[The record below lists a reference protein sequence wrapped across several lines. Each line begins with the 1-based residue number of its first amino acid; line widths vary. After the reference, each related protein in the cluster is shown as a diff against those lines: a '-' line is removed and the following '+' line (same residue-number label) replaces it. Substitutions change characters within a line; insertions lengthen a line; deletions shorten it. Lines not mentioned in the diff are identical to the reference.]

1 MMVHQ
6 YDRCSI
12 KGEEQ
17 KKAED
22 FFPNG
27 KVSGAFIQIIC
38 RETKFLRKIKQ
49 FRASVLLSVHAA
61 HNRDPKQFRCN

>member
-1 MMVHQ
+1 M
-6 YDRCSI
+6 I
-12 KGEEQ
+12 GETLEVKQ
-17 KKAED
+17 KRKPKT
-22 FFPNG
+22 FFKNG

-38 RETKFLRKIKQ
+38 RETKFSRKIKQ